1 MSNDFIEKYFNNFSY
16 LIKKIDFEDINKA
29 IKILK
34 ELRNKKGRLFI
45 LGVGGSAGNASH
57 SVNDF
62 RKLCNIE
69 TYTPTDNVSE
79 ITARTNDEGFKTIFE
94 EYLKISKLSDKD
106 VLLIFSVGGGN
117 ESLNISTNLIR
128 AIKYAKRLNSNVISI
143 VGKNDGYA
151 YENSDCSILVSP
163 DDKLFL
169 TPISESMQAVIWHL
183 LVSHPDLKIN
193 HTKW

>member
-1 MSNDFIEKYFNNFSY
+1 MSNVFIEKYFNNFSD
-16 LIKKIDFEDINKA
+16 LIKKIDIEAINKA
-29 IKILK
+29 IEILK
-34 ELRNKKGRLFI
+34 ELQNKKGRLFI

-69 TYTPTDNVSE
+69 TYTPTDNISE
-79 ITARTNDEGFKTIFE
+79 ITARTNDEGFQTIFE
-94 EYLKISKLSDKD
+94 EYLKVSKLSDKD
-106 VLLIFSVGGGN
+106 VLLILSVGGGN

-128 AIKYAKRLNSNVISI
+128 AIKYAKSLNSNVISI

-169 TPISESMQAVIWHL
+169 TPISESMQVVIWHL